1 MVSLRVPEG
10 LSGLYFLMRVFFGK
24 RGFEGSHDGI
34 EPE

>member
-1 MVSLRVPEG
+1 MVSPGVPEG
-10 LSGLYFLMRVFFGK
+10 LSGLYFLMRGFFGK